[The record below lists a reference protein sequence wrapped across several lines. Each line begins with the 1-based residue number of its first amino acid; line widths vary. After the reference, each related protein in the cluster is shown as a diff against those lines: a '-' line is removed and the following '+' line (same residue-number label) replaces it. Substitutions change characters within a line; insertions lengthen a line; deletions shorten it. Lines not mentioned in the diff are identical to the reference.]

1 MTVRRSILFMA
12 AAMLLT
18 FCAPPSDE
26 AWFRIVGFGNPTTT
40 GTDAD
45 PVTITADGVDT
56 DTPGT
61 ISVLDS
67 DLRDSETDRV
77 DVFLENYS
85 TIVGTSDGRGVY
97 VYRAEVEYLFGAYSL
112 PRYEY
117 PVTLALPPPGA
128 EGGVGEGTLEDLP
141 LVPASLKG
149 WLLANL
155 PAEVTAAPFQIEAR
169 VTIRARSGEGT
180 ELETSGS
187 LGIIF

>member
-1 MTVRRSILFMA
+1 MRARQHILFVA
-12 AAMLLT
+12 AAFLLT

-40 GTDAD
+40 TSDPDAD
-45 PVTITADGVDT
+45 
-56 DTPGT
+56 TPAPTTTGES
-61 ISVLDS
+61 ISVLDA
-67 DLRDSETDRV
+67 DLHDEETDLI
-77 DVFLENYS
+77 DVFLQNYS
-85 TIVGTSDGRGVY
+85 TVVGTSEGRSVY
-97 VYRAEVEYLFGAYSL
+97 VYRAEVEYLFGAYPL

-117 PVTLALPPPGA
+117 PVTLALPPPGS

-141 LVPASLKG
+141 LVPVTLKG

-155 PAEVTAAPFQIEAR
+155 PAEVTAATFQVEAR
-169 VTIRARSGEGT
+169 VTVRARSGEGT